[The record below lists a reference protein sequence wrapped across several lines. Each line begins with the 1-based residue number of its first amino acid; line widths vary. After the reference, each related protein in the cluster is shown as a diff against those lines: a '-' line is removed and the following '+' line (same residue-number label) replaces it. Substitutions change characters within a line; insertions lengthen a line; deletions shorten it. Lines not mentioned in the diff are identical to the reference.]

1 MAARKKV
8 DPIDLIVVGSDP
20 SLTNLGVCFLDRTD
34 ILSAYSVPALE
45 LPTFDPVDEDMRIWI
60 ETPQNGQHSS
70 RRGVAIATGV
80 LLHAL
85 GVTPKQYKKYV
96 HFVEPDEWRRHI
108 FGKPIRDGRAK
119 EHAMRLCAETW
130 PDLDIPDHDAA
141 EALLIACF
149 GWWVETGKR
158 RV

>member
-1 MAARKKV
+1 VAARKKV

-20 SLTNLGVCFLDRTD
+20 SLANLGVCFMDEIGFAVT
-34 ILSAYSVPALE
+34 SKPALE
-45 LPTFDPVDEDMRIWI
+45 LSLVEPIDDHYRIWI